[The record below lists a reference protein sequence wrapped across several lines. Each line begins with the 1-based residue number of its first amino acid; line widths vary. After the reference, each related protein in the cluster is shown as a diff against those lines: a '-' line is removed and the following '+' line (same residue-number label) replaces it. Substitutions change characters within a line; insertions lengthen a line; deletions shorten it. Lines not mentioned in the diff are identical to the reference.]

1 MASSTPAAP
10 IPPQAR
16 SKNLRACLLCS
27 IIQTPIDFRRNGCPN
42 CEEIMQ
48 VTVCPRLESKG
59 LAIDIGIDEGF
70 SRSYPGLHDD
80 TFRRVCCGHRPGK
93 ELGGALAKNKYVLA

>member
-1 MASSTPAAP
+1 MASAPAAP
-10 IPPQAR
+10 IPGQAK

-48 VTVCPRLESKG
+48 VKPSV
-59 LAIDIGIDEGF
+59 
-70 SRSYPGLHDD
+70 
-80 TFRRVCCGHRPGK
+80 
-93 ELGGALAKNKYVLA
+93 

>member
-1 MASSTPAAP
+1 MGSTAP
-10 IPPQAR
+10 SAPVPSQAR

-48 VTVCPRLESKG
+48 VT
-59 LAIDIGIDEGF
+59 DHTT
-70 SRSYPGLHDD
+70 PGVGSVSLMYLFPLKHE
-80 TFRRVCCGHRPGK
+80 FLFFKR
-93 ELGGALAKNKYVLA
+93 